1 MQHAQTLNRH
11 TTQAPIKAP
20 GAHLMALE
28 WRAPFEAFG
37 SAALWPLLMQGPR
50 GDGHSVLVLPGL
62 AASDSSTATLRRF
75 LKKRGYAPHGWDQ
88 GRNLGPRPGVFEA
101 SLERVHELHRS
112 SGRKISVI
120 GWSLGGVYARELA
133 KRAPEAVRCAITLGT
148 PFTGHPKASNAWR
161 VYEWVSGRKADDPK
175 GFGPLSEAPSVPTT
189 SIFSRTDGVVAWQC
203 SIQQPAALTENIEVR
218 ASHVGMGA
226 HPAVLY
232 AVADRLAQPEGQWQ
246 AFHRDGVRRLI
257 YGDAARAL

>member
-1 MQHAQTLNRH
+1 MQNAQTFDRH
-11 TTQAPIKAP
+11 TQIKAP
-20 GAHLMALE
+20 GPHFVALE
-28 WRAPFEAFG
+28 WRAPFEAFS
-37 SAALWPLLMQGPR
+37 SAALWPVLMQGPR
-50 GDGHSVLVLPGL
+50 GDGHAVLVFPGL
-62 AASDSSTATLRRF
+62 AASDSSTGTLRRF
-75 LKKRGYAPHGWDQ
+75 LKKKGYVPHGWAE

-101 SLERVHELHRS
+101 CLKRVHELHRS

-148 PFTGHPKASNAWR
+148 PFAGHPKASNAWR
-161 VYEWVSGRKADDPK
+161 FYEWVSGRKADDPQ
-175 GFGPLSEAPSVPTT
+175 GFGPLSEAPAVPTT
-189 SIFSRTDGVVAWQC
+189 SIYSRTDGVVAWQC
-203 SIQQPAALTENIEVR
+203 SIQQPAARTENIEVR

-246 AFHRDGVRRLI
+246 PFHRDGVRRLI
-257 YGDAARAL
+257 YGDAVRAL